1 MAAITAPLIGYRYTL
16 SIKIGSA
23 AYTDITTRFMSI
35 DAPASTRVV
44 TPYRTGDS
52 DSEKGLVGGY
62 TSGDLTINVLYT
74 EADAEAW
81 SLLWDAHRAGT
92 AVQVKWVVSG
102 GGTHE
107 TLEGGYVK
115 ECPPP
120 TADASSTDP
129 LAVAIVIWIP
139 GYKDF
144 TAAA

>member
-1 MAAITAPLIGYRYTL
+1 MPAITTPLIGYRYTL
-16 SIKIGSA
+16 SIKVGSA
-23 AYTDITTRFMSI
+23 AYTDITTRFMDI
-35 DAPASTRVV
+35 DAPPSSRVV
-44 TPYRTGDS
+44 TPYRTGAS
-52 DSEKGLVGGY
+52 DTASGLVGGY
-62 TSGDLTINVLYT
+62 EPGDLTINVLYT

-81 SLLWDAHRAGT
+81 NLLWDAHRAAT
-92 AVQVKWVVSG
+92 AVQVKWVVNA

-120 TADASSTDP
+120 TANASSTDP

-144 TAAA
+144 TAAV